1 MTASTVLTLVALSV
15 LPLLLMTATSF
26 VKLAVVFSL
35 LRNAL
40 GAPDVP
46 SGAIVT
52 VLAAILSLYV
62 MAPVATAIAPR
73 VAPHAEAIDV
83 EAPFAGASR
92 SALLAAF
99 DAGKAPLVAFLSRN
113 AGAAERALFVR
124 LGQRAQPLALGEA
137 DLLVALPAFLITEL
151 KEAFQIGLLVLLPF
165 VVIDLV
171 VANVLLALGMSTL
184 APSAVALPF
193 KLLLFV
199 LVDGWYVLSEALVR
213 GYS

>member
-1 MTASTVLTLVALSV
+1 MTASAVLTLVALSV

-73 VAPHAEAIDV
+73 VTAHAEAIDL

-99 DAGKAPLVAFLSRN
+99 EAGKAPLVAFLSRN
-113 AGAAERALFVR
+113 AGGAERALFVR
-124 LGQRAQPLALGEA
+124 LGQRAQPLVLGEA

-213 GYS
+213 GYA